1 MFKYLGGVRRNCS
14 TRFREEGSI
23 PGQGIIKAL
32 ILLRQSAVKIKGR
45 KVPPPS
51 APLVSLAT
59 ALASRALSAR
69 IRAKLAYA
77 RLEWRDF
84 MIALSM

>member
-1 MFKYLGGVRRNCS
+1 MCKCLRGVRQSCFL
-14 TRFREEGSI
+14 RFLEEGSM

-45 KVPPPS
+45 KVTPPS

-59 ALASRALSAR
+59 ALAALALNARTRANLDCV
-69 IRAKLAYA
+69 
-77 RLEWRDF
+77 RLVRRDF
-84 MIALSM
+84 MVTRSW